1 MVVASRD
8 SKLLAIAYVLYCNV
22 MQSIGPV
29 LGSQYGV
36 DQTTGVT
43 FTAGVTYEIRVV
55 VESNQMAVYVDGA
68 LVGTESGPATYTAAG
83 AKVYVGD
90 PWYPAAK
97 VTLSDIYLKE
107 IAAPTP

>member
-1 MVVASRD
+1 MAFDPR
-8 SKLLAIAYVLYCNV
+8 LP
-22 MQSIGPV
+22 GPRCGA
-29 LGSQYGV
+29 L
-36 DQTTGVT
+36 
-43 FTAGVTYEIRVV
+43 
-55 VESNQMAVYVDGA
+55 A
-68 LVGTESGPATYTAAG
+68 LVGTAPGPATYTAAG